1 MREIFVSKP
10 NRYPRNLFFSA
21 LSTTSNLFVFLLGVL
36 AARYLGT
43 EGFGKYAFALTYAL
57 LFEIFVNLG
66 LHEIAVREVA
76 RDQTKAAGYL
86 GNIIGIKA
94 LLSVPTFLALCVLI
108 NALGY
113 PPDTKLTVYILGLAT
128 LVKSFQL
135 LFRAFFHAVERFELD
150 AITSHLERVATL
162 ILGFMVLYL
171 GLGLIYFSAVFLV
184 VRSVNI
190 IIPVVLLTREKIRIS
205 IRFNFSL
212 WRQLVYKS
220 IPFAMN
226 FILSMIYF
234 RIDTVMLSLMRGD
247 GEVGLYNAAY
257 QILEGLLIIPRI
269 FSESIFPTLS
279 IFFVVSRIQLTLAFQ
294 KGIKYCFLTSLP
306 ITISGII
313 LSKKIIILFFGESYQ
328 PSSYALNILLISLV
342 FIFMSRLGTT
352 ALASV
357 DKQNTVV
364 KISATCGFTNILLNL
379 IVIPHYGFIGASLT
393 TLATEILFFGATFF
407 TLIRSGY
414 APQFQNIF
422 FKPFIISLIVGAFVL
437 FLREL
442 DLTVCILLSIS
453 LFVGLTFL
461 FKVWD
466 SEELEALMRMRRRVI
481 SFIPL

>member
-1 MREIFVSKP
+1 
-10 NRYPRNLFFSA
+10 
-21 LSTTSNLFVFLLGVL
+21 LLGVL
-36 AARYLGT
+36 AARYLGA
-43 EGFGKYAFALTYAL
+43 EGFGKYAFALTYVL

-66 LHEIAVREVA
+66 LHDITVREVA
-76 RDQTKAAGYL
+76 RDHTKATGYL

-94 LLSVPTFLALCVLI
+94 LLSVPTFLALGVLI

-113 PPDTKLTVYILGLAT
+113 PPETKHTVYILGLAT

-135 LFRAFFHAVERFELD
+135 LFRAFFHAIERFEFD
-150 AITSHLERVATL
+150 AITTQVERVLTL

-171 GLGLIYFSAVFLV
+171 GLGLVYFSAVFLV

-190 IIPVVLLTREKIRIS
+190 IIPVVLLAREKIRIS
-205 IRFNFSL
+205 IKFDFSF

-220 IPFAMN
+220 IPFAIN
-226 FILSMIYF
+226 FILGMIYF

-257 QILEGLLIIPRI
+257 QVLEGLLVIPRI
-269 FSESIFPTLS
+269 LSESIFPTLS
-279 IFFVVSRIQLTLAFQ
+279 IFFVVSRDQLNLAFQ
-294 KGIKYCFLTSLP
+294 KGVKYGLLASLP
-306 ITISGII
+306 ITICGII
-313 LSKKIIILFFGESYQ
+313 LSKKIINLLFGESYQ
-328 PSSYALNILLISLV
+328 PSSYALCILLGCLV
-342 FIFMSRLGTT
+342 FIFMSRLGTI

-364 KISATCGFTNILLNL
+364 KISATCAFINILLNL

-393 TLATEILFFGATFF
+393 TLVTEALFFGATFF
-407 TLIRSGY
+407 TLTRFGY
-414 APQFQNIF
+414 APQFQNVF
-422 FKPFIISLIVGAFVL
+422 FKPLVISLIVAAFVL

-442 DLTVCILLSIS
+442 DMIVCILLSIS

-466 SEELEALMRMRRRVI
+466 SEELEALMRMRRRITSSI
-481 SFIPL
+481 SL